1 MNVKKI
7 VSLATAVVLGLALL
21 SFVFPFLSAFGQ
33 SLSGFG
39 CMGDAPDDI
48 AVPLIFAFLV
58 GVAAFILAFF
68 NRKKIPPFI
77 CAGLCL
83 FAVIM
88 LIVFSS
94 KCADGFGADLTG
106 AGWWISLFMFIF
118 GLGGSVASIIMHKSN
133 ANAQQGGYQQ
143 QATKVCPWCR
153 QIIPVTMKFCPYCT
167 QPLKRQCPR
176 CGTENNIETRFCVG
190 CGQAFPPV
198 NGNSARQG

>member
-1 MNVKKI
+1 MSLKKI
-7 VSLATAVVLGLALL
+7 VYVATIVVIGLALL
-21 SFVFPFLSAFGQ
+21 SYVLPFLSYGGETAG
-33 SLSGFG
+33 GFYCTFKSPTEIG
-39 CMGDAPDDI
+39 L
-48 AVPLIFAFLV
+48 PLLFAFIF
-58 GVAAFILAFF
+58 GIIAFVLAFF
-68 NRKKIPPFI
+68 NGKKIPPII
-77 CAGLCL
+77 CAAMCL
-83 FAVIM
+83 LAFIM

-94 KCADGFGADLTG
+94 KCSDGFGRDLTG

-118 GLGGSVASIIMHKSN
+118 GLGGSVASIIMHGSN